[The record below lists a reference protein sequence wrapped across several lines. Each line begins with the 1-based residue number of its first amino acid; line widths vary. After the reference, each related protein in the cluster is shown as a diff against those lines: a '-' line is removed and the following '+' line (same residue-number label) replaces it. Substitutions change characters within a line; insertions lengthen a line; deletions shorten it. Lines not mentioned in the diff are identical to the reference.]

1 LLRKGH
7 IVDNNTVLGIDQ
19 NLEALLCY
27 VLGWITGIVF
37 LFLEKENEYVRFH
50 AMQSLVTFLALF
62 IITIVIGWIP
72 ILGWLISFLIS
83 ILGLVLWLILMVK
96 AYQGEIYKL
105 PYAGDFAEEQL
116 SRMKNSNQT
125 DNDNL

>member
-1 LLRKGH
+1 MAEK
-7 IVDNNTVLGIDQ
+7 NTVLGIDQ

-37 LFLEKENEYVRFH
+37 LFLEKKNEYVRFH

-72 ILGWLISFLIS
+72 ILGWLVSFLIS
-83 ILGLVLWLILMVK
+83 IVGLILWLLLMVK
-96 AYQGEIYKL
+96 AYQGELYKL

-116 SRMKNSNQT
+116 KKMNKS
-125 DNDNL
+125 DNGFNDFE

>member
-1 LLRKGH
+1 MAEK
-7 IVDNNTVLGIDQ
+7 NTVLGIDQ

-27 VLGWITGIVF
+27 VLGWITGIIF
-37 LFLEKENEYVRFH
+37 LFMEKENEYVRFH
-50 AMQSLVTFLALF
+50 AMQSLVTFLTLF

-83 ILGLVLWLILMVK
+83 ILGLILWLLLMFK
-96 AYQGEIYKL
+96 AYQGELYKL

-116 SRMKNSNQT
+116 SKMKKSNQR
-125 DNDNL
+125 DNHNQ

>member
-1 LLRKGH
+1 MAEK
-7 IVDNNTVLGIDQ
+7 NTVLGIDE

-37 LFLEKENEYVRFH
+37 LLLEKENEYVRFH

-83 ILGLVLWLILMVK
+83 ILGLVLWLLLMVK
-96 AYQGEIYKL
+96 AYQGKLYKL

-116 SRMKNSNQT
+116 SKMKKSKQEA
-125 DNDNL
+125 NDN

>member
-1 LLRKGH
+1 MAEK
-7 IVDNNTVLGIDQ
+7 NTVLGIDE
-19 NLEALLCY
+19 NLEALLTY

-72 ILGWLISFLIS
+72 ILGWLISFLLS
-83 ILGLVLWLILMVK
+83 ILGIVLWLILMVK
-96 AYQGEIYKL
+96 AYQGELYKL
-105 PYAGDFAEEQL
+105 PIAGDFAEERL
-116 SRMKNSNQT
+116 SKMN
-125 DNDNL
+125 

>member
-1 LLRKGH
+1 M
-7 IVDNNTVLGIDQ
+7 VDNNTVLGIDQ
-19 NLEALLCY
+19 NFEALLCY

-62 IITIVIGWIP
+62 IISVAIGWIP
-72 ILGWLISFLIS
+72 ILGWLISVLIS
-83 ILGLVLWLILMVK
+83 ILGLVLWIMLMIK
-96 AYQGEIYKL
+96 AYQGETYKL

-116 SRMKNSNQT
+116 KKMKNSDQPPKNY
-125 DNDNL
+125 

>member
-1 LLRKGH
+1 M
-7 IVDNNTVLGIDQ
+7 VDNNTVLGIDQ
-19 NLEALLCY
+19 NFEALLCY

-62 IITIVIGWIP
+62 IISVAIGWIP
-72 ILGWLISFLIS
+72 ILGWLISVLIS
-83 ILGLVLWLILMVK
+83 ILGLVLWIMLMIK
-96 AYQGEIYKL
+96 AYQGETYKL

-116 SRMKNSNQT
+116 SKMGDSNQPPK
-125 DNDNL
+125 NY

>member
-1 LLRKGH
+1 MS
-7 IVDNNTVLGIDQ
+7 DNNTFLGIDQ

-37 LFLEKENEYVRFH
+37 LFLEKKNEYVRFH
-50 AMQSLVTFLALF
+50 AMQSLVTFLTLF

-72 ILGWLISFLIS
+72 ILGWLISFLVS
-83 ILGLVLWLILMVK
+83 ILGLVIWLILMIK
-96 AYQGEIYKL
+96 AYQGEFYKL

-116 SRMKNSNQT
+116 SKM
-125 DNDNL
+125 

>member
-1 LLRKGH
+1 MAEK
-7 IVDNNTVLGIDQ
+7 NTVLGIDQ

-37 LFLEKENEYVRFH
+37 LFMEKENEYVRFH

-72 ILGWLISFLIS
+72 ILGWIISFLIS
-83 ILGLVLWLILMVK
+83 ILGLILWLLLMFK
-96 AYQGEIYKL
+96 AYQGELYKL

-116 SRMKNSNQT
+116 SKMKKSN
-125 DNDNL
+125 

>member
-1 LLRKGH
+1 MAEK
-7 IVDNNTVLGIDQ
+7 NTVLGIDE

-62 IITIVIGWIP
+62 VITIVIGWIP
-72 ILGWLISFLIS
+72 ILGWLVSFLIS

-96 AYQGEIYKL
+96 AYQGQLYKL

-116 SRMKNSNQT
+116 SKMKKSKKEESSDDQ
-125 DNDNL
+125 

>member
-1 LLRKGH
+1 MAEK
-7 IVDNNTVLGIDQ
+7 NTVLGIDQ

-50 AMQSLVTFLALF
+50 AMQSLVTFLTLF

-83 ILGLVLWLILMVK
+83 IVGLILWLILMVK
-96 AYQGEIYKL
+96 AYQGELYKL

-116 SRMKNSNQT
+116 EKMRKS
-125 DNDNL
+125 DNEFNDFE

>member
-1 LLRKGH
+1 MAEK
-7 IVDNNTVLGIDQ
+7 NTVLGIDQ

-37 LFLEKENEYVRFH
+37 LFLEKKNEYVRFH

-72 ILGWLISFLIS
+72 ILGWLVSFLIS
-83 ILGLVLWLILMVK
+83 IVGLIL
-96 AYQGEIYKL
+96 
-105 PYAGDFAEEQL
+105 
-116 SRMKNSNQT
+116 
-125 DNDNL
+125 